1 MNRLLA
7 ADIKFGSAITNPGG
21 YQAAGSDVGD
31 YTASA
36 ENLLSNVL
44 GVLTIV
50 AGLSFMIYFLIG
62 GLTWITAGG
71 KSDKVEAA
79 KDMMTNGAIGIIVVV
94 ISYSIVWIIGEA
106 LGIPILEP
114 GSLINAKTFKF

>member
-7 ADIKFGSAITNPGG
+7 QINFDSITTPGG
-21 YQAAGSDVGD
+21 YDPSGTGIGD
-31 YTASA
+31 YTTSA

-71 KSDKVEAA
+71 KSDKIEAA

-114 GSLINAKTFKF
+114 GSLINAETFKF

>member
-7 ADIKFGSAITNPGG
+7 QINFDSITTPGG

-31 YTASA
+31 YTTSA

-71 KSDKVEAA
+71 KSDKIEAA

-114 GSLINAKTFKF
+114 GSLINAETFKF